1 MEIFNGGKSNS
12 SKQKQMKFFFKSDK
26 QKVELTENNKTDSVV
41 KVNVNKMNQK
51 KKPNEQ
57 NKQIVKPQSEIKII
71 ANKQKSSKA
80 DKEIEQNTV
89 SNEKYKSLKVSFL
102 GGVGEIGK
110 NLTVIEYGDNI
121 LIVDCGLCFPTA
133 ETPGV
138 DLIVPD
144 FTYLESKKDKIRGLV
159 LTHGHEDHIGAV
171 PLFTKSYPNVPICG
185 SGLTLALVD
194 HKLEERKITKPKTI
208 KAEGGSVIKLGCF
221 EIEFIKVTHSITG
234 AFALAITT
242 PSGVIFHT
250 GDYKI
255 DYTPIDGEAID
266 LTRIAQIGN
275 RGVKLMLGESTNVE
289 REGFTISERKVGNT
303 LERAFIENDD
313 KRIIIATFA
322 SNIHRLQQITDVAI
336 KQGRKVAFN
345 GRSMK
350 NISEMAMKLGI
361 LTVDPKYL
369 IEVENAYKYPPR
381 QVCIITTGSQ
391 GEPMSGLTRM
401 ASGEDKICVDHND
414 LVVISSQPI
423 PGNEKLVYTVINN
436 LYRRGASVLYGSLEA
451 LHVSG
456 HACKEE
462 LKLMLSLVKPQYF
475 IPVHGE
481 YRHLKQHKELALS
494 MGMSEKSVAIAEIG
508 NCYEIKKKGL
518 YKLNDVPSGNVYV
531 DGIGDVDTL
540 ILNDRKQMSNDGVII
555 MLITI
560 DKEKKLATTPEII
573 ARGVMLSES
582 FVNDLRRQIAAKV
595 DALNFANED
604 KSGYKNAIKRNVTR
618 FIMNKLRQKPMVLP
632 IITEV

>member
-26 QKVELTENNKTDSVV
+26 PKT
-41 KVNVNKMNQK
+41 Q
-51 KKPNEQ
+51 PNENISKTKGENIKPLQTNSNQ
-57 NKQIVKPQSEIKII
+57 NKQ
-71 ANKQKSSKA
+71 KQV
-80 DKEIEQNTV
+80 QNTKPNV
-89 SNEKYKSLKVSFL
+89 KALAEKPKKIRVEKDNEKNVVNTNEKFKSLKVSFL

-121 LIVDCGLCFPTA
+121 LVVDCGSCFPTA

-144 FTYLESKKDKIRGLV
+144 FAYLDANKEKIRGLV

-171 PLFTKSYPNVPICG
+171 PFFTKHYPNVPICG

-194 HKLEERKITKPKTI
+194 HKLEERRITKPKTV
-208 KAEGGSVIKLGCF
+208 KAEGGSVVKLGCF
-221 EIEFIKVTHSITG
+221 EIEFIKVTHSVTG

-242 PSGVIFHT
+242 PNGVIFHT

-303 LERAFIENDD
+303 LERVFIDNDD

-336 KQGRKVAFN
+336 KLGRKVAFN

-361 LTVDPKYL
+361 LTIDPSQI

-401 ASGEDKICVDHND
+401 ASGEDKISVDSND

-481 YRHLKQHKELALS
+481 YRHLKQHKELAIS
-494 MGMSEKSVAIAEIG
+494 MGIPEKSIAIADIG

-518 YKLNDVPSGNVYV
+518 YKQSDVPSGNVYV

-560 DKEKKLATTPEII
+560 DKEQKLATTPEII

-582 FVNDLRRQIAAKV
+582 FVNDLRRQIASKV
-595 DALNFANED
+595 DALNFAKED